1 MDIYLSAAKFLGKVF
16 ADWSVLLIIYFIA
29 VNIISLIIYYID
41 KQKAK
46 KHLWRIPEATLLL
59 FAFIGG
65 SFGSYAA
72 MKFFRHK
79 TKHPKF
85 YISVPLF
92 LILHTLLI
100 ITGIIGIIKF

>member
-1 MDIYLSAAKFLGKVF
+1 MNTYLSIAKFLGKIF
-16 ADWSVLLIIYFIA
+16 SDFSCLLIIYFI
-29 VNIISLIIYYID
+29 IINLISFILYYVD

-65 SFGSYAA
+65 SFGAYAA
-72 MKFFRHK
+72 MKIFRHK

-92 LILHTLLI
+92 MILHILI
-100 ITGIIGIIKF
+100 IVTGIVGILK